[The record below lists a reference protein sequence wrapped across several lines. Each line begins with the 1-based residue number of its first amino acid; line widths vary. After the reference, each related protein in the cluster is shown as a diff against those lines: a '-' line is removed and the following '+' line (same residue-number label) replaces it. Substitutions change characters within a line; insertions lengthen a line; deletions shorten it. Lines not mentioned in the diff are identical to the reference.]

1 MASQGWKDFWEARSL
16 RKAWRQFAAPIAN
29 ESLLEAGFRVG
40 TGAIRACSPYNLVL
54 GYQWKPGRSDGY
66 VLGWFAA
73 LVVMGGA
80 ISSWNSAAVTLVVL
94 VLALVRL
101 LDLYA
106 YHLGV
111 VMVDMRRQKEELARD
126 HFALIERRIM
136 FLLLDVGQT
145 IICFGLVAQAL
156 ARLWPAQFI
165 FETSRGVRPQG
176 TFDYIYLS
184 WGQMLT
190 VGGKFEPVTTGAELV
205 QMMTVGGGILLI
217 VMVLS
222 YVISRVRPMA

>member
-1 MASQGWKDFWEARSL
+1 MGHNAGDNWWSDRDP
-16 RKAWRQFAAPIAN
+16 RKAWRLYAAPIPG
-29 ESLLEAGFRVG
+29 ESLIETGFRLG
-40 TGAIRACSPYNLVL
+40 TGALRSVSPYNLIL
-54 GYQWKPGRSDGY
+54 GYQWKKGRSDGY
-66 VLGWFAA
+66 VLGWFVALLLAAA
-73 LVVMGGA
+73 LINMTVAAAA
-80 ISSWNSAAVTLVVL
+80 II
-94 VLALVRL
+94 VLATAVVRL

-136 FLLLDVGQT
+136 FLLLDVGQA
-145 IICFGLVAQAL
+145 IICFGLMAQAL

-165 FETSRGVRPQG
+165 FETSRWTRPQN
-176 TFDYIYLS
+176 TFDFIYMA

-190 VGGKFEPVTTGAELV
+190 VNSKFEPVTGGAEAVHML
-205 QMMTVGGGILLI
+205 TVGGGIVLI

-222 YVISRVRPMA
+222 YVISRVRPIA